1 MRTAVTLYPH
11 RVSLSKSHCICH
23 KILVQSQCGVHI
35 ADKWDTKGAK
45 VSPQAEL
52 VCTLEE
58 RLFSDLRSKQRQI
71 GWHFTTGEI
80 DSGRGALEEG
90 GETRTDVGTT
100 SAFLSDISQRWTT
113 YKLPT
118 AMTDGQ
124 PWVCSYSSPRLFP
137 EEFSPPPYMC
147 LSPSSSSV
155 WHLPAVPSSLVA
167 SWVAFLWS

>member
-1 MRTAVTLYPH
+1 MRTAVTLCPH

-58 RLFSDLRSKQRQI
+58 ERLFSDMHSKQQQI
-71 GWHFTTGEI
+71 GWHFTTGET

-90 GETRTDVGTT
+90 GEARTDVGTT
-100 SAFLSDISQRWTT
+100 SAFQLDISQRWTT

-118 AMTDGQ
+118 AVTDGQ
-124 PWVCSYSSPRLFP
+124 PWVCSHHQDSFLKSSHHHLTCVYLQV
-137 EEFSPPPYMC
+137 PPQSDIF
-147 LSPSSSSV
+147 LQS
-155 WHLPAVPSSLVA
+155 LPH
-167 SWVAFLWS
+167 